1 MTISKILSIGLI
13 ASAMFTTAASA
24 QENSFHGRHAM
35 ERAHHASIFPAQG
48 ATGGFGMLSPSA
60 GASTEPSELPGGTCD
75 HGDDPQIC

>member
-1 MTISKILSIGLI
+1 MTILKILSIGLI

-24 QENSFHGRHAM
+24 HVNSFYGRHAM

-60 GASTEPSELPGGTCD
+60 GTSTEPSEQPGGVCD
-75 HGDDPQIC
+75 HGDNPQTC